1 MIKSFKQARVFAL
14 VSGTGD
20 WLIRFAGDLGGD
32 QDAPAGRASDRRK
45 GRLVPIRLPTQPT
58 PPMRRPIKGGRKEPA
73 ACIERCPHP
82 ARSPAFSLPTRAPTR
97 ALCKRT
103 SATATSSTNRRLAN
117 ECEYTKDENRRLS
130 NECKKWK
137 RIAIPAVVIVI
148 VGLVM
153 RLLDGNQLNLWAVI
167 GLVCVGLWISFANT
181 ATRT

>member
-1 MIKSFKQARVFAL
+1 LKTAARRDRFNNFKRAAGDCNWEWAFFILGLHRGSRQGRTRSLKFRT
-14 VSGTGD
+14 VSGEAMDKNTED
-20 WLIRFAGDLGGD
+20 EEQR
-32 QDAPAGRASDRRK
+32 
-45 GRLVPIRLPTQPT
+45 QPVVD
-58 PPMRRPIKGGRKEPA
+58 E
-73 ACIERCPHP
+73 
-82 ARSPAFSLPTRAPTR
+82 
-97 ALCKRT
+97 
-103 SATATSSTNRRLAN
+103 NRRLSN

>member
-1 MIKSFKQARVFAL
+1 MHRAARVVKHMDNDTETEEQRQRVL
-14 VSGTGD
+14 D
-20 WLIRFAGDLGGD
+20 
-32 QDAPAGRASDRRK
+32 
-45 GRLVPIRLPTQPT
+45 
-58 PPMRRPIKGGRKEPA
+58 E
-73 ACIERCPHP
+73 
-82 ARSPAFSLPTRAPTR
+82 
-97 ALCKRT
+97 
-103 SATATSSTNRRLAN
+103 NRRLLD

-137 RIAIPAVVIVI
+137 RIAIPAVAIVI

>member
-1 MIKSFKQARVFAL
+1 MHRAARVVKHMDNDTETEEQRQRVL
-14 VSGTGD
+14 D
-20 WLIRFAGDLGGD
+20 
-32 QDAPAGRASDRRK
+32 
-45 GRLVPIRLPTQPT
+45 
-58 PPMRRPIKGGRKEPA
+58 E
-73 ACIERCPHP
+73 
-82 ARSPAFSLPTRAPTR
+82 
-97 ALCKRT
+97 
-103 SATATSSTNRRLAN
+103 NRRLSN

-137 RIAIPAVVIVI
+137 RIAIPAVAIVI

>member
-1 MIKSFKQARVFAL
+1 MHRSKSGETHGNNDTETEEQRQRVL
-14 VSGTGD
+14 D
-20 WLIRFAGDLGGD
+20 
-32 QDAPAGRASDRRK
+32 
-45 GRLVPIRLPTQPT
+45 
-58 PPMRRPIKGGRKEPA
+58 E
-73 ACIERCPHP
+73 
-82 ARSPAFSLPTRAPTR
+82 
-97 ALCKRT
+97 
-103 SATATSSTNRRLAN
+103 NRRLSN